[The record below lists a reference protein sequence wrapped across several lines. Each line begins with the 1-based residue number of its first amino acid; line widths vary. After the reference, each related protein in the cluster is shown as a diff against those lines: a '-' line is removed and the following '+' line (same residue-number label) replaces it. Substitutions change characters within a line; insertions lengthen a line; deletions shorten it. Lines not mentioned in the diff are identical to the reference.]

1 MYNHLKVSV
10 RWKTI
15 FRGENIV
22 TRQEACY
29 YLQISEDAT
38 EDEVKKAYR
47 VMAKRF
53 HPDVNPDIDTKEYY
67 IKIQEAYEYLEIHP
81 YQMKALP
88 TNNQPRPAKIFST
101 NATVKTQFQRQK
113 QNEKEY
119 KRIKLQEE
127 EKRKKLKESVY
138 TENDFGLKNKADN
151 NKKVDNSQSKEEEI
165 LEKIR
170 AIWLAE
176 TIRRQIEVDK
186 ERKEAQN
193 RQKLYRAFMQQ
204 RIHEDESKNHS

>member
-1 MYNHLKVSV
+1 M
-10 RWKTI
+10 
-15 FRGENIV
+15 

-29 YLQISEDAT
+29 YLQINEGAT
-38 EDEVKKAYR
+38 IDEVKKAYR
-47 VMAKRF
+47 IMAKRF
-53 HPDVNPDIDTKEYY
+53 HPDANPGVDTREYY

-81 YQMKALP
+81 YQMKVLP
-88 TNNQPRPAKIFST
+88 VTNQTRPVKIFST
-101 NATVKTQFQRQK
+101 NDKVKTQYQRQK
-113 QNEKEY
+113 QKEEEY

-127 EKRKKLKESVY
+127 EKRRKLKESMR
-138 TENDFGLKNKADN
+138 TEKSSNLKDMASGNESMDK
-151 NKKVDNSQSKEEEI
+151 SQSKEEEI

-176 TIRRQIEVDK
+176 TIRRQIEADK

-204 RIHEDESKNHS
+204 RIHEDESKESLMMRDD

>member
-1 MYNHLKVSV
+1 MCII
-10 RWKTI
+10 I
-15 FRGENIV
+15 FLGENIV

-29 YLQISEDAT
+29 YLQIKEDST

-53 HPDVNPDIDTKEYY
+53 HPDANPGIDTREWY
-67 IKIQEAYEYLEIHP
+67 IKIQDAYEFLIMNP
-81 YQMKALP
+81 CQANVIPLS
-88 TNNQPRPAKIFST
+88 NQPRQAKIFST
-101 NATVKTQFQRQK
+101 NAKVKAQYQRQK
-113 QNEKEY
+113 QNEVEY
-119 KRIKLQEE
+119 RKMKLQEE
-127 EKRKKLKESVY
+127 ERKKKSSETVPKNTANNNAES
-138 TENDFGLKNKADN
+138 EKM
-151 NKKVDNSQSKEEEI
+151 QSKEEEI

-176 TIRRQIEVDK
+176 TIRRQIEADK

-204 RIHEDESKNHS
+204 RIHEDELKESTITFDD